1 MRKGYKT
8 ELQIEDVYKQ
18 RRCDESERL
27 TDRLERY
34 TTYSSMMNSN
44 SVPKL
49 PLY

>member
-1 MRKGYKT
+1 MRKGYKR

-34 TTYSSMMNSN
+34 NIFYHDELKY
-44 SVPKL
+44 VVC
-49 PLY
+49 